1 MEQTEFPT
9 KVYDGF
15 ALPSGEYLALRVVI
29 GEGSGENWW
38 CVVFPPLCTAA
49 AAALEETALA
59 TGLGEEELSLME
71 ALLAF
76 ALWQGASEA
85 QEGRVARIPKKA
97 VSEMLSK
104 YKSEVQDGEE
114 EFLVCFRTAEVPMNG
129 GEQSAG

>member
-1 MEQTEFPT
+1 MKKKERIHCKQGLHDPDRAAYMIAWRDRHIE
-9 KVYDGF
+9 KQN
-15 ALPSGEYLALRVVI
+15 ALIKGY
-29 GEGSGENWW
+29 
-38 CVVFPPLCTAA
+38 
-49 AAALEETALA
+49 
-59 TGLGEEELSLME
+59 EEELSLME

-104 YKSEVQDGEE
+104 YKCEVQDGEE
-114 EFLVCFRTAEVPMNG
+114 EFLVYFRTAEVPMNG